1 MMEFILPVLGGFVLS
16 IIIAASVSASISAS
30 VREPGETLNEKFV
43 ELGTLTGKTY
53 EEIVDACG
61 NPNAISSLPY
71 GKRLCQWQATGYHIA
86 LIFDKDDI
94 CEGVSSEISV

>member
-1 MMEFILPVLGGFVLS
+1 MEFIVPVIGGLFLFLIIGAFVRLPGQ
-16 IIIAASVSASISAS
+16 
-30 VREPGETLNEKFV
+30 TLNKKFA
-43 ELGTLTGKTY
+43 ELGTLKGKSY
-53 EEIVDACG
+53 RRIVDACG
-61 NPNAISSLPY
+61 NPNAISSLPD